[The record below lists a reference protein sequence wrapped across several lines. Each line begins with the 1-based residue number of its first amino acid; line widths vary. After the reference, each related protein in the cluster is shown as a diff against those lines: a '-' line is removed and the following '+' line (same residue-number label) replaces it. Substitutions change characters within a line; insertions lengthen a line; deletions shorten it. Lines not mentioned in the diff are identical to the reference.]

1 MRAVAILFFTLLF
14 TNFVMSSAYGAG
26 QFNLN
31 NKTDFVFFGYLGF
44 SDSDSTDIE
53 YTDYTV
59 SCTTLSNNQPEC
71 SSNATEQGYFHLSCA
86 GFLNQNIL
94 CSVSNSVKNIKLP
107 IFFDVD
113 NFGKTQIIKPA
124 KKLFTPIGVDLQN
137 STAFAGEIPEDNKP
151 VEN

>member
-14 TNFVMSSAYGAG
+14 TNFVMSSTYD
-26 QFNLN
+26 LN
-31 NKTDFVFFGYLGF
+31 KKTDFVFFGYLGF
-44 SDSDSTDIE
+44 SDSDHTDIE

-59 SCTTLSNNQPEC
+59 SCATLSNSQPEC
-71 SSNATEQGYFHLSCA
+71 SGNATEQGYFHLSCA

-107 IFFDVD
+107 IFFDID
-113 NFGKTQIIKPA
+113 NFGKTQIIKPV